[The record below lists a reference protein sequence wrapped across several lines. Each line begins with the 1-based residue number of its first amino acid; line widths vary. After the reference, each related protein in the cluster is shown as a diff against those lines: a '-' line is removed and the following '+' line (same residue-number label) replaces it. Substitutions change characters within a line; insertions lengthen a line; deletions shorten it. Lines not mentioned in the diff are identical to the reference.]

1 MHVMSDDPCGIVCVG
16 GGNGYLNRTPAVG
29 IDVTQLICHLDE
41 NHWFHLRLIVEH
53 FVVQRVGKTD
63 FG

>member
-41 NHWFHLRLIVEH
+41 NHWFHLRLVVEH
-53 FVVQRVGKTD
+53 FVV
-63 FG
+63 